1 MCGIWAILGEEY
13 QPTKHQTEFLR
24 IAGRGPD
31 LAVIQRVAPNLWL
44 GFHWL
49 SIIKSNNSKINTST
63 QPICAKDLSVV
74 CNGEIYNHLILK
86 RQSPLDNSLVR
97 NGASDCAAIIHSFL
111 ENGRDLRHC
120 CSSLDGV
127 FAFAMADNN
136 FLYVGRDPL
145 GIRPLFYGING
156 KSLFF
161 GSELKSIEKLCD
173 KISFFPPGCCVKIPL
188 KNIQNNLTDWKLDIN
203 SYWKIGNPL
212 IETNIGIIDAQAAI
226 RQILAEAVNK
236 RLMGERQF
244 GFMLSGGLDSS
255 LIAALAT
262 QQLIANGRSLPI
274 AFSVGFSDSEDLENA
289 RVIANYL
296 RIPHRVLII
305 NPQQCIEIIPEV
317 IYALETFDPLVVRC
331 GIPNFLLC
339 RFISNNFN
347 VKVLLSGEG
356 ADELFGSYT
365 YMQRAPTALL
375 LHQEILRRLRLL
387 HQYDV
392 LRCDRCTSPH
402 GLEIRV
408 PFLDKKFVSFV
419 SRLPPSFKLISGKI
433 EKFILRKS
441 FKDLLPSEVLWRS
454 KEGFSEALG
463 KMDIGEMLEK
473 TANLLISDIKFGER
487 KKLFPFQTPENKEE
501 FWYRSL
507 FEQKFEIN
515 KLEKNLIHTKV
526 YRTAAWQIQN
536 NNLEENFLSESS
548 GDEGKENK
556 LIIGKDIENLKK
568 NNLNV
573 QNELKVHIRRRSTG
587 SIKL

>member
-1 MCGIWAILGEEY
+1 
-13 QPTKHQTEFLR
+13 PTKHQTEFLR

-31 LAVIQRVAPNLWL
+31 LAVIQRVAPNVWL

-49 SIIKSNNSKINTST
+49 SIIQSNNSKINTST
-63 QPICAKDLSVV
+63 QPICAQDLSVV

-86 RQSPLDNSLVR
+86 RQSSLDNSLVR
-97 NGASDCAAIIHSFL
+97 NGGSDCSAIIHSFL

-127 FAFAMADNN
+127 FAFIMSDNN
-136 FLYVGRDPL
+136 FVYIGRDPL

-173 KISFFPPGCCVKIPL
+173 QISFFPPGCCAKIPL
-188 KNIQNNLTDWKLDIN
+188 KNIQNNLTDWKLEIN
-203 SYWKIGNPL
+203 SYWKIGNPA
-212 IETNIGIIDAQAAI
+212 IEINIGIVDAQTAI
-226 RQILAEAVNK
+226 RQLLVEAVHK

-262 QQLIANGRSLPI
+262 QQLIASGRSLPI
-274 AFSVGFSDSEDLENA
+274 AFSVGFSDSADLENA
-289 RVIANYL
+289 RIVANYL
-296 RIPHRVLII
+296 RIPHRVLVI

-331 GIPNFLLC
+331 GIPHFILC
-339 RFISNNFN
+339 RYISNNSN

-356 ADELFGSYT
+356 ADELFGSYS

-375 LHQEILRRLRLL
+375 LHQEVLRRLKLL

-408 PFLDKKFVSFV
+408 PFLDKKFVSFI
-419 SRLPPSFKLISGKI
+419 SRLQPSFKLISGKI
-433 EKFILRKS
+433 EKYILRKT
-441 FKDLLPSEVLWRS
+441 FKDLLPPKVLWRS

-463 KMDIGEMLEK
+463 KMDIGELLEK
-473 TANLLISDIKFGER
+473 TAELLISDIKFDER
-487 KKLFPFQTPENKEE
+487 KKLFPSQTPETKEE

-515 KLEKNLIHTKV
+515 KLERNLIHTKV
-526 YRTAAWQIQN
+526 YRSAAWQNNKN
-536 NNLEENFLSESS
+536 NNFEESNSLSESS

-556 LIIGKDIENLKK
+556 NLIGNLK
-568 NNLNV
+568 NNKLNIP
-573 QNELKVHIRRRSTG
+573 NEGKGHIRRRSTG